1 MANQIEKLNG
11 IEIASIEKL
20 NGLTDDNIEKLN
32 GLEFTGITEAHTFIS
47 SQTASGDSSL
57 SFTSG
62 IDSTY
67 DVYEFHL
74 VNMHPATNSSSIAFQ
89 VDTGTNTNYNQNLTS
104 TFFRTKNHESGGSTE
119 IAYIAGEDQQQGYA
133 YQPFCNEVGN
143 GNDESVSGVFTL
155 YSPSNTTYMKY
166 FSSRMNE
173 YHESDITMDTFC
185 AGYVQ
190 TTSALTRISFKFD
203 NGNIDAGEIRMYGVA
218 TS

>member
-1 MANQIEKLNG
+1 MPDISTVNG
-11 IEIASIEKL
+11 I
-20 NGLTDDNIEKLN
+20 D
-32 GLEFTGITEAHTFIS
+32 ITTLSSFGGVAFADGQTLDGQNVALVSEAHTFIS
-47 SQTASGDSSL
+47 SQTASSSSSL

-89 VDTGTNTNYNQNLTS
+89 VDTGTNTNYNQTITS

-119 IAYIAGEDQQQGYA
+119 IAYIAGEDQQSGSA

-155 YSPSNTTYMKY
+155 YSPSNTTYMKH
-166 FSSRMNE
+166 FASRMNE

-190 TTSALTRISFKFD
+190 TTSALTRVSFKFD